1 MHRIIYSKKCHSI
14 NRFLA
19 LWMVLTLGITF
30 FDASVQLF
38 VQSVENARIIEENIT
53 TLAIEQI
60 TYEIG
65 EVNGEKQIVPVI
77 YGNEVMEKAKQSAA
91 VIDINE
97 TNTVC
102 ARGKGLMPVYPSL
115 SANSQGALNQLNTE
129 NVAAFH
135 VRNNSGAVVY
145 DDTGGMI
152 TYTLEM
158 QVVQPLMIHPDAQ
171 VPEYIDV
178 RGFCSHIDEPVPFE
192 KGEEYVVIGHYF
204 GVEMFCAVNKLGKY
218 VYYVLDELNNPILTI
233 GIYGEK
239 GIPVGAVQQFRDCA
253 AIMAADDPCVANLVA
268 IARQNCEM
276 FLVTGIDQIEG
287 VPLFAMNDAYITQG
301 RSYTQEEAKKG
312 ERLCIVSTGFA
323 EENNLQVGD
332 SIALSLYDHSNRSIT
347 MNGGKLYQINDTDSV
362 LDPLQQDTF
371 TIIGIYRTKEWGLN
385 KFCFPPATVFVPLNS
400 LIFQGTKGID
410 YADALILQNGSNKQF
425 LQDVDDAGIR
435 KGVYTIYDGGYMQF
449 MASLKAMQKDTAV
462 VMAVCFLLFLVVTF
476 ASLSLMVQHLKKDA
490 DIMLKIGADR
500 KYTTRYMLLCVLPVI
515 LLATVSAYS
524 IGCVIHVP
532 LMALIEKWYAMSRP
546 IYSNMVADAQGMLTG
561 NMEALPLPIGT
572 GTAGLLSCLMTCLLV
587 FSGREG
593 RKG

>member
-1 MHRIIYSKKCHSI
+1 MHRIIWSKKQHSV
-14 NRFLA
+14 NRFLV
-19 LWMVLTLGITF
+19 LWMILTLGISF

-38 VQSVENARIIEENIT
+38 IQSIRSAKLIEENTT

-60 TYEIG
+60 VYEMQD
-65 EVNGEKQIVPVI
+65 VNGSKQIVPVV
-77 YGNEVMEKAKQSAA
+77 YGNEVMKKAKQSAA
-91 VIDINE
+91 VIDSNE

-102 ARGKGLMPVYPSL
+102 ARSPRLMPVYPSL
-115 SANSQGALNQLNTE
+115 AANSQGALNQLCTE
-129 NVAAFH
+129 NIAVFH
-135 VRNNSGAVVY
+135 VRNNSGSVVY
-145 DDTGGMI
+145 DDAGGMI
-152 TYTLEM
+152 TYTIEM
-158 QVVQPLMIHPDAQ
+158 KVVQPLMIHPDAK

-178 RGFCSHIDEPVPFE
+178 RGFCSRIDEPVPFE

-204 GVEMFCAVNKLGKY
+204 GVEMFCAVNNIGRY
-218 VYYVLDELNNPILTI
+218 VYHVLDELSNPVLTI

-239 GIPVGAVQQFRDCA
+239 GIPVGAVQQFENCA
-253 AIMAADDPCVANLVA
+253 AIMAADDPRVKNLVA

-287 VPLFAMNDAYITQG
+287 IPLFSMNEAYITQG
-301 RSYTQEEAKKG
+301 RSYTQEEAQNG
-312 ERLCIVSTGFA
+312 ERVCLVSTGFA

-332 SIALSLYDHSNRSIT
+332 SIELILYDHSNRSIT
-347 MNGGKLYQINDTDSV
+347 MNGGKLYQINDADRV
-362 LDPLQQDTF
+362 LEPLQQDTF

-385 KFCFPPATVFVPLNS
+385 KFCFPPATVFVPLKS
-400 LIFQGTKGID
+400 LTFQGTKGID
-410 YADALILQNGSNKQF
+410 YADALILKNGSNEQF
-425 LQDVDDAGIR
+425 LQDVEDAGIR

-449 MASLKAMQKDTAV
+449 MASLKTMQKDATI

-476 ASLSLMVQHLKKDA
+476 ASLSLMVQHLKKDV
-490 DIMLKIGADR
+490 DIMLKIGANR

-515 LLATVSAYS
+515 LLAAVSAYI
-524 IGCVIHVP
+524 IGSVVHVP
-532 LMALIEKWYAMSRP
+532 LMAVIEKWYAMSRP

-561 NMEALPLPIGT
+561 NMEDLPLPIGT